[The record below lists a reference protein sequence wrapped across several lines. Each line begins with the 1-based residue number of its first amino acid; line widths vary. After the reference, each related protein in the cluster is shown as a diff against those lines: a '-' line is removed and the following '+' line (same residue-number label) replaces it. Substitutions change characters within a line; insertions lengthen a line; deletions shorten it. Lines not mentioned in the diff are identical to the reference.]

1 MGLFDCKSIL
11 NVILA
16 SIVAFYV
23 IRDYKSRK
31 VDIFSIGATTTI
43 NAETAHKKLIEHNKI
58 WNGTSEI
65 IQVTDGIYV
74 GIGFSLAN
82 VIIIETNQ
90 SLIIIHTTES
100 ISAAL
105 DIRKSFNESTPKS
118 THSKPISTIIY
129 THYQVSMLMV
139 LVDNYGDF
147 LSVDKDCYNKWLFIL
162 YYGSFNIIYNFIIN
176 FYHYFLYQVCS
187 LYKSKSHCGVAGLP

>member
-100 ISAAL
+100 IS
-105 DIRKSFNESTPKS
+105 
-118 THSKPISTIIY
+118 
-129 THYQVSMLMV
+129 
-139 LVDNYGDF
+139 DF
-147 LSVDKDCYNKWLFIL
+147 LLVDKD
-162 YYGSFNIIYNFIIN
+162 YYIKFVHCIKEVTLRCRRSTLIRN
-176 FYHYFLYQVCS
+176 VS
-187 LYKSKSHCGVAGLP
+187 LVVSDLLQSVVYPHATIMCLK